1 MVGYDYGRK
10 AALYEWNEAVQKMLD
25 WIEKNIGE
33 NLTLLKISEQVGY
46 SPYYCSVKFHKT
58 CGMTIKRYISGRRLA
73 LAALELRDTK
83 ERIIDIALKYGFSSQ
98 EALTR
103 AFAAAFGCTPAA
115 YRRNPTP
122 VPLPIRKVVFF
133 PEHYYE
139 LYKGGIKMNEI
150 IEAGVRTEFIPAH
163 RYIGIWDDTAE
174 DYFSF
179 WARHNCDEICGTIDS
194 MSNVCDLIVTCH
206 TAGWTLNGCKRC
218 YFYGLGVPNDY
229 KGAVPDGFEIRDI
242 PAAYYLVFYH
252 PPFDYLKDNGE
263 VMGRVESLA
272 WNYDIKDFGGGKYV
286 WDESAPCYQ
295 RHYPE
300 GIGYEVLRP
309 IKLK

>member
-1 MVGYDYGRK
+1 MVEYDQGRK
-10 AALYEWNEAVQKMLD
+10 TALYEWNETVQKMLD

-33 NLTLLKISEQVGY
+33 NPTLLKMSEQVGY

-73 LAALELRDTK
+73 LAALELRDTN
-83 ERIIDIALKYGFSSQ
+83 ERIIDIAMKYGFSSQ

-103 AFAAAFGCTPAA
+103 AFAAAFSCAPAA

-133 PEHYYE
+133 PEHYNK
-139 LYKGGIKMNEI
+139 LYKGGIKMNDI
-150 IEAGVRTEFIPAH
+150 TEARVRTEFIPAH
-163 RYIGIWDDTAE
+163 RYIGIWDSVAE
-174 DYFSF
+174 DYCGF
-179 WARHNCDEICGTIDS
+179 WERHSCDEICGTIDS
-194 MSNVCDLIVTCH
+194 MSNVSDIIITCH
-206 TAGWTLNGCKRC
+206 TAGWKLNGDKRC
-218 YFYGLGVPNDY
+218 YFYGLGVPHDY
-229 KGAVPDGFEIRDI
+229 GGAVPDGFEIRDI

-263 VMGRVESLA
+263 VMGRVERLA

-300 GIGYEVLRP
+300 GIGYEILRP